1 MLGHGPRALF
11 TYGTIWQVEPED
23 EGGVV
28 GYSMPVRIRLLHHDL
43 FLCVT
48 EASQPPIPSSTSS
61 TEILRNAAQAHAHAH
76 AQVRDRDNMW
86 LSLAETPSQDTLF
99 VLHAVRS
106 HTSEASAAHS
116 QISYGHYVRIQHART
131 RRWIHC
137 VDMFKQSPSHM
148 MVGWKYR
155 EVVASKAFD
164 HSNIFLVQPIPQ
176 VSVTFIKIKKVD
188 YNNVNK

>member
-1 MLGHGPRALF
+1 LGHGPRALY
-11 TYGTIWQVEPED
+11 TYGTIWQVEAED

-43 FLCVT
+43 FLCIS
-48 EASQPPIPSSTSS
+48 ESSQPERPNIQASTSS
-61 TEILRNAAQAHAHAH
+61 NEILRNNTHVQA
-76 AQVRDRDNMW
+76 RESMW
-86 LSLAETPSQDTLF
+86 LSLADTPTHDTLF

-106 HTSEASAAHS
+106 HASGASAAHS
-116 QISYGHYVRIQHART
+116 QIPYGHYVRIQHART

-164 HSNIFLVQPIPQ
+164 HNNIFLVQPIPQ
-176 VSVTFIKIKKVD
+176 VLFRSFREILLRVC
-188 YNNVNK
+188 

>member
-1 MLGHGPRALF
+1 MYLLGHGPRALY
-11 TYGTIWQVEPED
+11 TYGTIWQIEAED

-43 FLCVT
+43 FLCLS
-48 EASQPPIPSSTSS
+48 EASQPAPSIPISSSS
-61 TEILRNAAQAHAHAH
+61 TELPRTAAPGHS
-76 AQVRDRDNMW
+76 RESMW
-86 LSLAETPSQDTLF
+86 LSLSDSPTHDTLF

-106 HTSEASAAHS
+106 HASAASATHS
-116 QISYGHYVRIQHART
+116 QIPYGHYVRIQHART
-131 RRWIHC
+131 RRWVHC

-164 HSNIFLVQPIPQ
+164 HNNIFLVQPIPQ
-176 VSVTFIKIKKVD
+176 VGNIPRAPYILIYGYFFKYFFI
-188 YNNVNK
+188 